1 MLRTVKRQL
10 LFPALI
16 LLLAAIVRV
25 AFLDIKPPH
34 FDEGINGWFCD
45 QMAKNGFYAY
55 DPTNYHGP
63 LHFYVLFVSLQL
75 FGRSLWALRLPV
87 VLASLLTMFWI
98 FLFRPFLGRT
108 VCYLAALGMAI
119 SPGFIFYD
127 RYSIH
132 ESWLVLFLIVTFW
145 GILGISTSRE
155 PRYFWGFI
163 LGLTGMILTKET
175 YIIHLAAFAAAGC
188 LVLVLRRLTPEGRSW
203 QPGVASARGAS
214 KGVANP
220 DVASPRAA
228 KSVANPGVASKAP
241 PVEDRPQRQ
250 TRLPVRHIIG
260 AILVGVTLIIFF
272 YSGNFR
278 YWRGLEGL
286 YQTFLPWTKTAVD
299 AAGHGKPDFDLFPL
313 VPPFVAHVPA
323 LGALANFKLNWY
335 WIRLFLDYEWFALA
349 GLLFSF
355 RFFLGGNP
363 ALRFLA
369 IYGLGVLLVYSIV
382 PYKTPWCVI
391 SIAWPFLFLGAALL
405 EFIAKQLNRV
415 VAVLVALPLFAH
427 AAWKSYDLNFV
438 KFDNA
443 KERYVYVQT
452 FREYRNF
459 VDPILEKG
467 AKNPESKTKLSGLV
481 LLSSYFPIPWVLGEF
496 PNIGYYNTDGGWPQK
511 LDADFIV
518 VDEEK
523 ADKLEKGLKDRYFT
537 KDFRL
542 RDGMDECR
550 AYFRYD
556 TFRDIFPNRK
566 PEFEPGR
573 SDE

>member
-1 MLRTVKRQL
+1 MVKRQL

-16 LLLAAIVRV
+16 LLLAAIIRV

-45 QMAKNGFYAY
+45 QMAKTGYYAY

-63 LHFYVLFVSLQL
+63 LHFYVLFVSLHL
-75 FGRSLWALRLPV
+75 FGRNLWALRLPV

-98 FLFRPFLGRT
+98 FLFRPFFSRT

-163 LGLTGMILTKET
+163 LGLSGMILTKET
-175 YIIHLAAFAAAGC
+175 YIIHLAAFAAAG
-188 LVLVLRRLTPEGRSW
+188 LVLSRLGRSLAL
-203 QPGVASARGAS
+203 PAGALPA
-214 KGVANP
+214 G
-220 DVASPRAA
+220 
-228 KSVANPGVASKAP
+228 
-241 PVEDRPQRQ
+241 E
-250 TRLPVRHIIG
+250 RLPAGALPAGALPAGALQAGTLSAGALPVGRGSVRAGLKRDRRPRRDVRHIIG
-260 AILVGVTLIIFF
+260 ATLIGVTLIIFF

-286 YQTFLPWTKTAVD
+286 YRTFLPWTKTAVD
-299 AAGHGKPDFDLFPL
+299 AAGHGKPDFDLLPL
-313 VPPFVAHVPA
+313 VPPFLAHFPV

-335 WIRLFLDYEWFALA
+335 WIRLLLDYEWFAVA
-349 GLLFSF
+349 GVFFSF
-355 RFFLGGNP
+355 RFLMGGNP

-369 IYGLGVLLVYSIV
+369 IYGLATLLAYSIV
-382 PYKTPWCVI
+382 PYKTPWCII

-405 EFIAKQLNRV
+405 EFIAKRLNRL

-452 FREYRNF
+452 FRDFRTF

-467 AKNPESKTKLSGLV
+467 AKNPELKPKLSGLV

-496 PNIGYYNTDGGWPQK
+496 PNIGYYNMDNAWPQK

-523 ADKLEKGLKDRYFT
+523 SDKLEKGLKDRYFA

-556 TFRDIFPNRK
+556 TFRDIFPDRK
-566 PEFEPGR
+566 ADFEPGR